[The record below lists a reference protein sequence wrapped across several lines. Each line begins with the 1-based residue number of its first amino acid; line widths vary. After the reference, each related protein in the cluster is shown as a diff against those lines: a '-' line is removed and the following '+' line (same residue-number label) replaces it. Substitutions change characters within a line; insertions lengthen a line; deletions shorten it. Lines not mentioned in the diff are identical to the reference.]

1 MNGIRTLSFLALA
14 SGCNNH
20 EYFNVAGYAQANYS
34 NDADV
39 IFVIDNSTSMREEA
53 SDLALNFTSFIDT
66 LTSEAGG
73 AQSTNGLVDAA
84 TNFIDLNAN
93 HGRYIDY
100 QLAITTTAVD
110 PLLGES
116 TALEPGEAGWLVG
129 DPAILSKWDA
139 DVGDAFRRNIL
150 CEATYWKEDDIPAD
164 LTYECGDET
173 DVITQQYLDC
183 ECGMG
188 NWENNAGSGNEEP
201 LEAALLAICR
211 GVTDPPEV
219 CFDPITPFTSSDMG
233 SNNSPD
239 RDLIRDDSTIVVVI
253 VGDEADNS
261 RRMEQG
267 DTDPEV
273 YLQAFESFDRP
284 IRVVAIGPGWDGNA
298 IPCNSGGAQTWMV
311 ERLQAV
317 TSLTGGFYA
326 NMEERVDG
334 NCSPTDYS
342 GHLIELGQLLNDL
355 LTSFQL
361 QSVPNVDSIRA
372 YTDGVEI
379 QPATDADLIE
389 PDASTPTYLQGWSY
403 DSSQNAV
410 TFWGPDIPTFSSEVR
425 IYYRP
430 LLGNPRQLPF

>member
-188 NWENNAGSGNEEP
+188 NWENNAGSKGGEGQLGTIP
-201 LEAALLAICR
+201 GVIPMCMMPALSKLGGRCAEARKRSMSKR
-211 GVTDPPEV
+211 GL
-219 CFDPITPFTSSDMG
+219 S
-233 SNNSPD
+233 
-239 RDLIRDDSTIVVVI
+239 
-253 VGDEADNS
+253 
-261 RRMEQG
+261 
-267 DTDPEV
+267 
-273 YLQAFESFDRP
+273 
-284 IRVVAIGPGWDGNA
+284 
-298 IPCNSGGAQTWMV
+298 
-311 ERLQAV
+311 
-317 TSLTGGFYA
+317 
-326 NMEERVDG
+326 
-334 NCSPTDYS
+334 SPTAS
-342 GHLIELGQLLNDL
+342 RSQKRLKH
-355 LTSFQL
+355 FMAFPM
-361 QSVPNVDSIRA
+361 SVRA
-372 YTDGVEI
+372 LKVWNCTM
-379 QPATDADLIE
+379 
-389 PDASTPTYLQGWSY
+389 S
-403 DSSQNAV
+403 
-410 TFWGPDIPTFSSEVR
+410 
-425 IYYRP
+425 
-430 LLGNPRQLPF
+430 